1 MGPGAGLHDPCE
13 FLPTQDI
20 LWCGVISCHC
30 LSAVPLTPFVPP
42 RPVAVPAGLFPERYP
57 CLPAAVQ
64 LSCGRPLRRGRAATA
79 PRLPPGSAP
88 ALAVPRHRAAA
99 PPGGCGGAG
108 EEPPVAPLGESIAG
122 GAKRAGE
129 KESPGYPRPQHCG
142 DEWRP
147 PPGVSPRPSARS
159 GAAVRA
165 GGGLVFPP
173 SPVPPVRRGAV
184 TRPRVRAEARRHR
197 EALSEP
203 R

>member
-1 MGPGAGLHDPCE
+1 MWGHFLPLPLSSSSDSLCPASPPWPSPRAYSLNAAHAFPQRFSLAAGGRFGGAGL
-13 FLPTQDI
+13 
-20 LWCGVISCHC
+20 
-30 LSAVPLTPFVPP
+30 
-42 RPVAVPAGLFPERYP
+42 PER
-57 CLPAAVQ
+57 LW
-64 LSCGRPLRRGRAATA
+64 GAATA